1 MRSKVAVVL
10 AVLGLVLLGLG
21 IGQRTVW
28 APPATVTASVAQG
41 TKSAPVTVID
51 PAVRTLHGSPVTVAV
66 KSGGPI
72 LLAAGRSDDVDAW
85 VGKAAHLTV
94 TGADADFK
102 VLSTTSTDGEGTVP
116 NPAGS
121 DLWIQQ
127 QSGTGT
133 VSYEWTPPV
142 DGNWSLLVAS
152 DGSAPA
158 PTDISVTAPNDTS
171 TPWAVPLLV
180 IGALLLIMAL
190 LLLIF
195 RPKKGRRSATN
206 SGPARRGPDGGRDGK
221 TPISADATGSTA
233 IAPDEPSRPSST
245 GPSSTGPSSTG
256 PSSTGPTSTGPSSTG
271 PTSTG
276 PTSAGETGRT
286 LFARRA
292 PLAAAAALLLL
303 TGAVAPAANAASTPP
318 SGGAT
323 SGGATGTSTA
333 TSPAP
338 GTASVPVVLEN
349 QFVRILDAVAAAVTT
364 ADAAKDASQLTGRVS
379 GSALELRTANY
390 KIRSQV
396 ADYAAVMPVASSKL
410 LTKVISTSRTWPRSV
425 MAVTQGEGNAVPQLL
440 TMVQTTPRENYR
452 LDHATPLLPGETF
465 PTVDKKGAET
475 VAMDDKSDLQMSPTA
490 ALAALGDRLTK
501 PDSAWKDKITDPV
514 YIPDV
519 DSYQADIAAKGPDAT
534 YVFSHTPVAGTGHVF
549 RTADGGALVSAN
561 FHFNVDATSKA
572 DAKLTVGP
580 DAAVFTGGTETTKGF
595 ALNFG
600 EPVVL
605 YVPPAG
611 SPNKMALLSATRG
624 LIGASFK

>member
-10 AVLGLVLLGLG
+10 AILGLVLLGLG
-21 IGQRTVW
+21 IGQRTLW

-41 TKSAPVTVID
+41 AKSAPVAVID
-51 PAVRTLHGSPVTVAV
+51 PAVRTLHGSPVTIAV
-66 KSGGPI
+66 KSDGPI

-102 VLSTTSTDGEGTVP
+102 VLSTKSTDGEATVP

-121 DLWIQQ
+121 DLWTYQ

-142 DGNWSLLVAS
+142 GGNWSLLVAS

-171 TPWAVPLLV
+171 TPWAVPLMV
-180 IGALLLIMAL
+180 IGALLLIIGV

-195 RPKKGRRSATN
+195 RPKKGRRSATT
-206 SGPARRGPDGGRDGK
+206 SGPARRGPNRTEVDETQSAVGPAGSKKKEPVEPAGG
-221 TPISADATGSTA
+221 
-233 IAPDEPSRPSST
+233 SST
-245 GPSSTGPSSTG
+245 GGSSTGGSSTG
-256 PSSTGPTSTGPSSTG
+256 GSSTGGS
-271 PTSTG
+271 
-276 PTSAGETGRT
+276 GRT

-318 SGGAT
+318 SGGAR
-323 SGGATGTSTA
+323 SDGATGTASGTSAA
-333 TSPAP
+333 TTSAP
-338 GTASVPVVLEN
+338 GTASVPVVLES
-349 QFVRILDAVAAAVTT
+349 QFNRILDAVATTVTT
-364 ADAAKDASQLTGRVS
+364 ADAAKDANQLPGRVG

-396 ADYAAVMPVASSKL
+396 ADYAAVTPVASSKL
-410 LTKVISTSRTWPRSV
+410 LTKVISTSLAWPRSI
-425 MAVTQGEGNAVPQLL
+425 MAVTQGEANTVPQLL
-440 TMVQTTPRENYR
+440 TMVQTAPRENYK
-452 LDHATPLLPGETF
+452 LDQATPLLPGQTF
-465 PTVDKKGAET
+465 PAVDKKGVGT
-475 VAMDDKSDLQMSPTA
+475 LAMDDKSALQMSPTE

-534 YVFSHTPVAGTGHVF
+534 YIFSHTPVADTGHVL

-595 ALNFG
+595 VLNFG

-611 SPNKMALLSATRG
+611 SQDKMVLLSATRG